1 MKTRLLTALIG
12 TLLAGRAFAAP
23 AAGFDLGA
31 PKPAD
36 VIASAKEQPA
46 PAIKV
51 AGPVAVAPTKDA
63 PAAVESEEG
72 ETSLRI
78 VETQVADGKASVK
91 RETVCHKDG
100 GSTPCIDEKTK
111 TPAELPADLADFDLK
126 QTIAEAMASANTLGF
141 RVAHDYQTRNNQS
154 KFWCYGIWEDY
165 GCKWVSRR
173 INLGTGGINWESVYE
188 CAGKREVGHHCD
200 CIENC
205 N

>member
-1 MKTRLLTALIG
+1 MKTSLLTAAIG
-12 TLLAGRAFAAP
+12 ALLGGTAFAAAP
-23 AAGFDLGA
+23 AAFDQGA
-31 PKPAD
+31 PAPAD
-36 VIASAKEQPA
+36 VIASAKEHAA
-46 PAIKV
+46 PVIKD
-51 AGPVAVAPTKDA
+51 AGPVTVAPAKDA
-63 PAAVESEEG
+63 PAPVNPEEG

-78 VETQVADGKASVK
+78 VETRVADGKASVE
-91 RETVCHKDG
+91 RETVCHQDG
-100 GSTPCIDEKTK
+100 GSAPCMDEKTK
-111 TPAELPADLADFDLK
+111 KPAELPADLADFDLK

-141 RVAHDYQTRNNQS
+141 RVAHDYETRNNQS